1 MKYMSNYDDIAKRAY
16 ELWEKAGKPEG
27 QETEHWL
34 QAENE
39 VAQRGE
45 SKGVM
50 KRAAQPAN
58 DRGGRYGA

>member
-1 MKYMSNYDDIAKRAY
+1 MKNMSNYDDIAKRAY

-39 VAQRGE
+39 IMERRE
-45 SKGVM
+45 SKGAT
-50 KRAAQPAN
+50 KRAMQPAN
-58 DRGGRYGA
+58 ERGGRFGA

>member
-1 MKYMSNYDDIAKRAY
+1 MSNYDEIAKRAY

-39 VAQRGE
+39 VIQRRE
-45 SKGVM
+45 SKGAN
-50 KRAAQPAN
+50 RQAPQPVN
-58 DRGGRYGA
+58 SRGGRFGA

>member
-1 MKYMSNYDDIAKRAY
+1 MSNYDDIAKRAY

-39 VAQRGE
+39 VLQRRE
-45 SKGVM
+45 SKG
-50 KRAAQPAN
+50 AARRTTQPAN
-58 DRGGRYGA
+58 AKGVRF